1 MRVVIDA
8 SSLLLRSAGV
18 KNYFYHWLRH
28 LRALAGID
36 AIRAF
41 PFLKEFG
48 DLNHERSV
56 LPPAATYRRLVA
68 VYLAKFGFNP
78 LLEYCARGSDVF
90 HVSNLLRNR
99 PRRTRVTATVHDL
112 TCLLMPEVHTPD
124 NVKADRGFVERILK
138 HADGLIAVSEN
149 TRQDV
154 IQLLG
159 VNPEKVWTIYPG
171 VAEAYFDATP
181 RQFEKPYVFSVGTL
195 EPRKNLGRL
204 LDAWQALPADIRG
217 EYELILAGSHGWHAE
232 EVTARLESG
241 IPGVRHLGYVPES
254 ELPGWTAGA
263 TALVYP
269 ALYEGFGFPAAQALA
284 SGVPVIA
291 SDSSSL
297 PEVVGEGG
305 LTVDVNSV
313 AEIRCALE
321 LLLTSPALRKRL
333 SVNARARAERFR
345 WERSARES
353 LEFFEAVCGS

>member
-1 MRVVIDA
+1 
-8 SSLLLRSAGV
+8 
-18 KNYFYHWLRH
+18 
-28 LRALAGID
+28 
-36 AIRAF
+36 
-41 PFLKEFG
+41 
-48 DLNHERSV
+48 
-56 LPPAATYRRLVA
+56 
-68 VYLAKFGFNP
+68 
-78 LLEYCARGSDVF
+78 
-90 HVSNLLRNR
+90 
-99 PRRTRVTATVHDL
+99 
-112 TCLLMPEVHTPD
+112 
-124 NVKADRGFVERILK
+124 
-138 HADGLIAVSEN
+138 
-149 TRQDV
+149 
-154 IQLLG
+154 
-159 VNPEKVWTIYPG
+159 
-171 VAEAYFDATP
+171 
-181 RQFEKPYVFSVGTL
+181 
-195 EPRKNLGRL
+195 L

-297 PEVVGEGG
+297 PEVVGDGG